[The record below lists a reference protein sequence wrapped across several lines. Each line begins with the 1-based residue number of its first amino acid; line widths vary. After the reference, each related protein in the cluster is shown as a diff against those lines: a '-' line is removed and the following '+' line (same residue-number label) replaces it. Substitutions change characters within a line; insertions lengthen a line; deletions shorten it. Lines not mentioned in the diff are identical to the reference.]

1 VRQLITQAV
10 SKLGLQRSFEL
21 VQPHRYKSILERII
35 ASRTFLSKAA
45 VTAPWLWESLRPPV
59 AAASFVEPLSAL
71 RSLLPVGENVWFVA
85 EDADSPQKR
94 EGNFWLY
101 ETTSEAICAILV
113 ELPQFEYYAV
123 SKKCEWLVCENHH
136 GLLIASGEP
145 MASLVS
151 QLPNPSV
158 KGTSRK
164 RAAPYV
170 ER

>member
-1 VRQLITQAV
+1 MRQLITQTV
-10 SKLGLQRSFEL
+10 QKLGLQSSFEL
-21 VQPHRYKSILERII
+21 VQPHRYRSILERII
-35 ASRTFLSKAA
+35 ASRTLLSKAA
-45 VTAPWLWESLRPPV
+45 ITAPWLWEALRPPV
-59 AAASFVEPLSAL
+59 AVASPVEPLATL
-71 RSLLPVGENVWFVA
+71 RSLLPAGEHLWFVA
-85 EDADSPQKR
+85 EDADSHQKR
-94 EGNFWLY
+94 EGNFWLF
-101 ETTSEAICAILV
+101 ETTTEAICSVLP
-113 ELPQFEYYAV
+113 ELPHFEYYIV

-145 MASLVS
+145 MASMVS